1 MKRPK
6 NLRGPQACVKHKV
19 LTTLALLV
27 ERGPETFLPKVRQAP
42 ELLAEVGRLTAFAAP
57 DDPV

>member
-1 MKRPK
+1 
-6 NLRGPQACVKHKV
+6 VKHKV

-42 ELLAEVGRLTAFAAP
+42 ELLAEVERLTAFAAP